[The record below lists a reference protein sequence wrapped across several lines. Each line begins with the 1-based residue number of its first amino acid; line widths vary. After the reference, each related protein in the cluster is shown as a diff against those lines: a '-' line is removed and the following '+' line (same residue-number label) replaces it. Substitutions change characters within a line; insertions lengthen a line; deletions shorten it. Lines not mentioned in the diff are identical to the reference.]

1 MALSPSLQQFKSSG
15 VYRLEFDKSQITN
28 IPSETIRL
36 IIGFSKKGPFNTP
49 VFVQDT
55 SFFKTIF
62 GDIDTVLERKGSFFH
77 RTALTCLDRGPV
89 IVLNL
94 LNLDDALDRSQFQ
107 SIATS
112 CTDTNANVDD
122 APVSSY
128 FNKDKFWFTDPS
140 ALISSAAVN
149 GTTMT
154 QRLLNYANVGRKPIS
169 IITRKSD
176 VLGFNVLA
184 KDWFTVG
191 QVPFWMN
198 ENDYISD
205 YMIDVIVVE
214 GDFSS
219 YATLAI
225 DPIFGPYFD
234 NTGLK
239 KTIIDQFGYERDGLT
254 TFLALPQVNVL
265 GVYTGALIP
274 EFQDKNGNNMFV
286 QDLVNLE
293 TSKTG
298 VLMAINQDAYDE
310 QPYYI
315 AGSNRYISADLI
327 DMIGHTLETQQ
338 PGIINFL
345 SYYGTI
351 VEDLGYTKTWGST
364 GPVRRNFVV
373 GATANVAANALLA
386 ASVSL
391 QGATGWTSSGNT
403 GYFDTMTIYGPSS
416 SAMPTGYSSA
426 FASQIA
432 FETFVTDVRNN
443 PVFLQGNSVV
453 LAGPTSNATYIS
465 TQSPVYNET
474 LNTLTLYINK
484 TQSATSVVPGPTSTS
499 NGWYYIGGAGVT
511 AGGGTAS
518 LIMLNNKWQ
527 FNDSTSVPG
536 QLYVGQDSAIYD
548 AELSGFLTDGDRIS
562 YTGFTGSGATYAY
575 AEFTR
580 VATNDFSGAT
590 FAGTPFGGIGPIFS
604 DTVNYLK
611 VTAYT
616 TNGFTGSTA
625 ISATTNF
632 SFKTLAANINESL
645 EIDATL
651 TPANPTTVIWLNN
664 TATGPFGLGGYTGK
678 LVVGDNLVMNHGG
691 TGTPTKFDPETGKS
705 RLTRIISVQEDTNP
719 LSATYG
725 YIKVTTNDPIFKD
738 VTNPAQPTVE
748 RYKDLRNFADYYR
761 FSTLNGY
768 TLRDAQMP
776 NGTSDRQNEIL
787 DVMYDSNIAQALT
800 DREVITFRYIVD
812 TFEGQIEPASKI
824 RLTKLAKN
832 RQSALAIVNMPSVK
846 QFKKSTNPI
855 FYDPNLPTPTFDT
868 QYVPTGGNLNVNPSN
883 IFNLPG
889 IADGANYSAFYG
901 PNLVIRE
908 GGHNVSVPP
917 AGNVSNLYI
926 DKYNLALPYS
936 IVAGPRR
943 GVVTGAGLVGVEYN
957 FDRQDLDWI
966 EPFGYN
972 AIVNKRGF
980 GLVINANQTAQQT
993 VKSALSQ
1000 IHVREL
1006 LIYIQDGI
1014 EAILKNYRW
1023 EFNTAQNRLEI
1034 KTLADNFLSQ
1044 ILSDGGVYDFQNIMD
1059 STNNTNE
1066 IIDNNIGIL
1075 DTYIEPVR
1083 GMGILV
1089 HRTTILRT
1097 GTIATGNFL

>member
-15 VYRLEFDKSQITN
+15 VYRLEFDKSQITS

-94 LNLDDALDRSQFQ
+94 LNLDDDLDTSQFQ

-112 CTDTNANVDD
+112 STDVNSAVDS
-122 APVSSY
+122 APVSSF
-128 FNKDKFWFTDPS
+128 FNRDKFWFTDPT
-140 ALISSAAVN
+140 ALISSAATN
-149 GTTMT
+149 GTPTS
-154 QRLLNYANVGRKPIS
+154 QRLLNFANVSRKPVS

-176 VLGFNVLA
+176 IQGFNVLA
-184 KDWFTVG
+184 KDWFSVG

-219 YATLAI
+219 YTTLGI

-234 NTGLK
+234 ATGLK
-239 KTIIDQFGYERDGLT
+239 KTIVDQFGFERDGLT
-254 TFLALPQVNVL
+254 SFLALPQVNVL

-274 EFQDKNGNNMFV
+274 EFQDKNGNNIYI

-298 VLMAINQDAYDE
+298 VLLAINQDAYDE
-310 QPYYI
+310 QPYSI
-315 AGSNRYISADLI
+315 GGESRYISADLI
-327 DMIGHTLETQQ
+327 DTVGHTLESEQ

-345 SYYGTI
+345 SYYGTV
-351 VEDLGYTKTWGST
+351 VEDLAYTKTWGVT
-364 GPVRRNFVV
+364 GPVNRSFIV
-373 GATANVAANALLA
+373 GATANLTGAQALLT
-386 ASVSL
+386 ASDAL
-391 QGATGWTSSGNT
+391 QGGTGWTALGTT
-403 GYFDTMTIYGPSS
+403 GYFDTLTIYGPSS
-416 SAMPTGYSSA
+416 SALPTGYASA
-426 FASQIA
+426 FATQALFDS
-432 FETFVTDVRNN
+432 FVTDVKNN
-443 PVFLQGNSVV
+443 PVFLQGSSKV
-453 LAGPTSNATYIS
+453 AYGATSNANFIS
-465 TQSPVYNET
+465 TQTPVYNET
-474 LNTLTLYINK
+474 TNTLTLLINK
-484 TQSATSVVPGPTSTS
+484 TQTANSGVTGPTSLA
-499 NGWYYIGGAGVT
+499 NGWYYIGGSGVT
-511 AGGGTAS
+511 AGGGTAT
-518 LIMLNNKWQ
+518 LTMLNNTWQ
-527 FNDSTSVPG
+527 FNHSTAVPG
-536 QLYVGQDSAIYD
+536 EFYVGQDSLIYD
-548 AELSGFLTDGDRIS
+548 AQLSGILTDGDRIS
-562 YTGFTGSGATYAY
+562 FSGSTATGATYLY
-575 AEFTR
+575 VNFDR
-580 VATNDFSGAT
+580 GSTNNFSGAT
-590 FAGTPFGGIGPIFS
+590 FSSAFPGTTAIFS
-604 DTVNYLK
+604 SLVNYLK
-611 VTAYT
+611 ITGYGT
-616 TNGFTGSTA
+616 EGMTGSIA
-625 ISATTNF
+625 LGATTTF
-632 SFKTLAANINESL
+632 AFKTLQSNINESF
-645 EIDATL
+645 EIDETL
-651 TPANPTTVIWLNN
+651 TPANPTNVIWLDN
-664 TATGPFGLGGYTGK
+664 TASGPFGLDGYIGK
-678 LVVGDNLVMNHGG
+678 IVVGDNIVMNQGG
-691 TGTPTKFDPETGKS
+691 TGTPTKISPITGKS

-719 LSATYG
+719 LSSTYK
-725 YIKVTTNDPIFKD
+725 YIKVTTNEPIYID
-738 VTNPAQPTVE
+738 TTNSAQPTIE
-748 RYKDLRNFADYYR
+748 RYKDLRNFTDYYR
-761 FSTLNGY
+761 FSALNGY
-768 TLRDAQMP
+768 SLRDAQMP

-787 DVMYDSNIAQALT
+787 DVMYNSNIAQALT

-812 TFEGQIEPASKI
+812 SFEGQIEPSSKI
-824 RLTKLAKN
+824 RLTRLAKN
-832 RQSALAIVNMPSVK
+832 RQSALAICNMPSVK
-846 QFKKSTNPI
+846 QFKSSTNPI
-855 FYDPNLPTPTFDT
+855 FYDPNATSTFDT
-868 QYVPTGGNLNVNPSN
+868 QYIPSGGNINLNPSN

-901 PNLVIRE
+901 PNLIIRE
-908 GGHNVSVPP
+908 NGHNVSVPA
-917 AGNVSNLYI
+917 AGAVSNLYI

-943 GVVTGAGLVGVEYN
+943 GVVTGTGLVGIEYN
-957 FDRQDLDWI
+957 FDRQDLDYI

-1006 LIYIQDGI
+1006 LIYVQDGI

-1044 ILSDGGVYDFQNIMD
+1044 ILSDGGIYDFQNIMD

-1066 IIDNNIGIL
+1066 IIDSNIGIL

-1097 GTIATGNFL
+1097 GTIATGNFI